1 VTGSLNASVAQWLI
15 GSGRASAPYVAS
27 QRTALGRRGRV
38 SISRDDSGTI
48 WVGGGTITC
57 ISGEVEI

>member
-1 VTGSLNASVAQWLI
+1 MTGSLNASVAQWLI

-27 QRTALGRRGRV
+27 QGTALGRRGRV